1 MIKFKSTQK
10 NLTVLVQL
18 RQHGRP
24 VNKYIHFNEK
34 GELSF
39 EHQEGI
45 QGKII
50 QKLRA
55 QIGKNTIKGLKEM
68 GGKTK

>member
-18 RQHGRP
+18 RLHGRP

-34 GELSF
+34 GELF
-39 EHQEGI
+39 LHETDGI
-45 QGKII
+45 QQKII

-55 QIGKNTIKGLKEM
+55 QIGKNAIKGLKEI